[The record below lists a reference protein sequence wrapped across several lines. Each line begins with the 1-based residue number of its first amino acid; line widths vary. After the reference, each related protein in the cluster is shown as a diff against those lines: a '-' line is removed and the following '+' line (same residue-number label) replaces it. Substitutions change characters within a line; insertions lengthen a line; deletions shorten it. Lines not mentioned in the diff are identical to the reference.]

1 MLRITKILLILSV
14 AMWGLLGALEN
25 VLDWAGTTG
34 AIGATVS
41 MSTFEGGAESWKATS
56 SGAIIIIFTLLII
69 AGKITAGLLCLA
81 GAWQM
86 WAVRM
91 GQAAVFQHAKSLALA
106 GCGAALFLLFFGWI
120 VAAETWFE
128 MWRSDIFRDVGLQ
141 SAFRYG
147 GMIALIALFVGA
159 REE

>member
-1 MLRITKILLILSV
+1 MLRIIKILLILSV

-25 VLDWAGTTG
+25 IMDWAGTTG

-56 SGAIIIIFTLLII
+56 SGAVITIIALLII
-69 AGKITAGLLCLA
+69 SAKLIAGLLCLA
-81 GAWQM
+81 GGWRM
-86 WAVRM
+86 WTVRM
-91 GQAAVFQHAKSLALA
+91 GQAPVFQHAKSLALA
-106 GCGAALFLLFFGWI
+106 GCGVAIFLLFFGWI

-128 MWRSDIFRDVGLQ
+128 LWRSDIMRDVGLQ
-141 SAFRYG
+141 SAFRYA